1 MVVPTT
7 RASSSLPWSWG
18 KNDDLGLHAQVLGD
32 GALERRGDRRG
43 VGFLAGEDHVAALN
57 VGRHLGVAQ
66 PQHNL
71 TQVGHGD
78 PVAAADIDPAQ
89 QGDMGRHAVILP
101 SAPTGWHRD
110 GTDRSLTWHHS
121 WCQSGAMN
129 LELYVENLN
138 RQLAVA
144 AEAGGDEARALAERL
159 VAPLEA
165 AIRLTLQDA
174 LAAAVEEITT
184 ELAPG
189 SVELRL
195 RGRDPEFVVTPPPA
209 DPSADDLAEDPD
221 DRPPAFP
228 EGDEG
233 TMSRINLRM
242 PDHLKARIEQAAASE
257 GLSVNAWLVRAAAAA
272 LERTGPSRRPERRA
286 SQGAQRYT
294 GWAR

>member
-1 MVVPTT
+1 
-7 RASSSLPWSWG
+7 
-18 KNDDLGLHAQVLGD
+18 
-32 GALERRGDRRG
+32 
-43 VGFLAGEDHVAALN
+43 
-57 VGRHLGVAQ
+57 
-66 PQHNL
+66 
-71 TQVGHGD
+71 
-78 PVAAADIDPAQ
+78 
-89 QGDMGRHAVILP
+89 
-101 SAPTGWHRD
+101 
-110 GTDRSLTWHHS
+110 
-121 WCQSGAMN
+121 MN

-138 RQLAVA
+138 RQLAIA

-174 LAAAVEEITT
+174 LASAAEEITT

-209 DPSADDLAEDPD
+209 DSSAEDPD
-221 DRPPAFP
+221 DQPPAVP
-228 EGDEG
+228 EADEG

-242 PDHLKARIEQAAASE
+242 PDHLKARIEQAAGSE